1 MAHAQACRW
10 DDIGA
15 LQPIREFLGG
25 VVESALRIFG
35 PASSARKLS
44 LTNEANK
51 LLAQVHNFFEE
62 QKLST
67 QQRVSVR
74 DYVSKHSQWIGSYI
88 AVAHVEEESLRY
100 LQFTLCAVPAVQHRT
115 MDPRGNPADV
125 PAQCVCD
132 LPVVLKVCKRKGKGA
147 QSNVGRQFWCCSEA
161 SALVTQLQG
170 SFASLGCCSVFVF
183 DAHGPRVRS
192 GCALPGSEDGCDFF
206 RWCDEPASLGP
217 LRQDLSDLVDERH
230 AVDTKAGVRSVQR
243 ALVKFTEAAFFL
255 NVIAFETEMRLQ
267 TKQSQE
273 IFCSGDVLECKVCG
287 EPMTSTERLLAEVM
301 RALPDEQEV
310 TLSALRNSAR
320 LGRAAM
326 GPRHLSAAQFDEVCE
341 LARGLGIAD
350 VHQRRA
356 GGAAGRQQRVLAK
369 RVLTEETKRAME
381 NLRVPLWCFPAA

>member
-1 MAHAQACRW
+1 
-10 DDIGA
+10 
-15 LQPIREFLGG
+15 
-25 VVESALRIFG
+25 
-35 PASSARKLS
+35 
-44 LTNEANK
+44 
-51 LLAQVHNFFEE
+51 
-62 QKLST
+62 
-67 QQRVSVR
+67 
-74 DYVSKHSQWIGSYI
+74 
-88 AVAHVEEESLRY
+88 
-100 LQFTLCAVPAVQHRT
+100 

-161 SALVTQLQG
+161 S
-170 SFASLGCCSVFVF
+170 
-183 DAHGPRVRS
+183 
-192 GCALPGSEDGCDFF
+192 SEDGCDFF

-341 LARGLGIAD
+341 LA
-350 VHQRRA
+350 
-356 GGAAGRQQRVLAK
+356 
-369 RVLTEETKRAME
+369 
-381 NLRVPLWCFPAA
+381 